1 MFKRAKQRF
10 LAKRRNLFVLTSA
23 FVLHHPIDVIS
34 YLSLPGD
41 VRFGKSRSIT
51 SQFHSRSL
59 ANCQIAAWVQGR
71 NHRWNCN
78 IQKKENGWEKWLYNC
93 RHITIFSFLS
103 FFPFFFHVLELYT
116 SQGWMENYIDTIP
129 TYTYSLQGHLE
140 NLVNFSFRN
149 GIFLIDFSYELFYT

>member
-1 MFKRAKQRF
+1 MFDLSKIFNLSNLLFLTPFLNPKTTVLFFQIAPIFLNTKKNISNSFTCIGIMFKPAKQRF

-51 SQFHSRSL
+51 SQFHSRSF

-71 NHRWNCN
+71 NHRWNWKE
-78 IQKKENGWEKWLYNC
+78 KKNKL
-93 RHITIFSFLS
+93 TVV
-103 FFPFFFHVLELYT
+103 P
-116 SQGWMENYIDTIP
+116 
-129 TYTYSLQGHLE
+129 
-140 NLVNFSFRN
+140 
-149 GIFLIDFSYELFYT
+149 

>member
-1 MFKRAKQRF
+1 MSSDQLLFFTIQISSFQISPIPKGLEFWPPEEATFCVRKHFLNSFTRIGIMFKRAKQRF

-51 SQFHSRSL
+51 SQFHSRSF

-71 NHRWNCN
+71 NHRWNWKE
-78 IQKKENGWEKWLYNC
+78 KKNKL
-93 RHITIFSFLS
+93 
-103 FFPFFFHVLELYT
+103 
-116 SQGWMENYIDTIP
+116 
-129 TYTYSLQGHLE
+129 
-140 NLVNFSFRN
+140 LVVP
-149 GIFLIDFSYELFYT
+149 

>member
-1 MFKRAKQRF
+1 MSSHQLLFFTIQISSFQIAPIYAPSHTKRARILATRGGHTFEYKKGNILNSFTGIGIMFKRAKQRF

-51 SQFHSRSL
+51 SQFHSRSF

-71 NHRWNCN
+71 NHRWNWKE
-78 IQKKENGWEKWLYNC
+78 KKIKFTSC
-93 RHITIFSFLS
+93 PI
-103 FFPFFFHVLELYT
+103 ELVPR
-116 SQGWMENYIDTIP
+116 SWP
-129 TYTYSLQGHLE
+129 PL
-140 NLVNFSFRN
+140 
-149 GIFLIDFSYELFYT
+149 